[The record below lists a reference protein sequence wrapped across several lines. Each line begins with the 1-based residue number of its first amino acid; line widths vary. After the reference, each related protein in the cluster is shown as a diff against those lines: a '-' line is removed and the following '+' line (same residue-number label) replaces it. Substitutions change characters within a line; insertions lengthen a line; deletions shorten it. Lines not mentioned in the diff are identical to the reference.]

1 MFVSHESREDLY
13 QGSCVQGVWQGK
25 DCLLRIGPTVPSHAE
40 KVILINF
47 RDGQTRK
54 LEPFSESDFRI
65 LDDPD
70 IQGTISRVS
79 IIDARGSRIDLPR
92 INEKFSRVWLEP
104 IFNSNMLKGVRV
116 CLRID
121 KHKTL
126 SACHFYSDGRVVLDV
141 K

>member
-1 MFVSHESREDLY
+1 M
-13 QGSCVQGVWQGK
+13 
-25 DCLLRIGPTVPSHAE
+25 
-40 KVILINF
+40 ILINF

-54 LEPFSESDFRI
+54 LEPFSESDFRV